1 MAQPLFT
8 DFLQSPRQAA
18 RILSQFML
26 RQWEIVSQQADG
38 DLYMAV
44 VFTAIIAANVQH
56 IGHTTEQSREFGA
69 LDNAPP
75 DEARRPISTHA
86 LAHSLGLPYET
97 TRRNVNKLMALGVVV
112 RVPGQGLVVPASYLQ
127 SPKNISDLMQ
137 SVSSLQWLLAS
148 LRRAGFDLNAL
159 ADGGVNIPPPA
170 GVRAPPGKS
179 TGSL

>member
-1 MAQPLFT
+1 M
-8 DFLQSPRQAA
+8 QSPRLAA

-44 VFTAIIAANVQH
+44 VFTAIVAANVQH
-56 IGHTTEQSREFGA
+56 IGHNSEQGREFSA

-75 DEARRPISTHA
+75 DETRRPISTHA

-97 TRRNVNKLMALGVVV
+97 TRRNVNKLMAAGVVV

-127 SPKNISDLMQ
+127 SPKNISDLIQ
-137 SVSSLQWLLAS
+137 TVSSLQWLLAS

-159 ADGGVNIPPPA
+159 ADGGVNVPPPA
-170 GVRAPPGKS
+170 GIRPPPPRAAN
-179 TGSL
+179 